1 MEDVSPSAENEWARS
16 DPFLIPYCNAS
27 FLLCYGLK
35 ERIVLFF
42 LPAAFSLFS
51 ELCVFEYG
59 QVGWVDGWATLLYIY
74 FFFSLFLSAF

>member
-1 MEDVSPSAENEWARS
+1 VSRRRRCCHRLRLEMEDVSPSAENEWARS

-42 LPAAFSLFS
+42 FAGGIFSFFRIV
-51 ELCVFEYG
+51 CV
-59 QVGWVDGWATLLYIY
+59 
-74 FFFSLFLSAF
+74 

>member
-42 LPAAFSLFS
+42 FAGGIFSFFRIV
-51 ELCVFEYG
+51 CV
-59 QVGWVDGWATLLYIY
+59 
-74 FFFSLFLSAF
+74 